1 VHKRAARYRLHRV
14 YRGVYAVGHPWLT
27 SEGRWMAA
35 VLAYGP
41 EAALSH
47 RSSAAHRGLRP
58 DNRATTDISLPRRSA
73 RTRAGVRVHAT
84 TTLRPEDVTV
94 HEGIPCTTVART
106 LLDLAEVISRRG
118 VERAVEQAEV
128 LRVFDGRAVDAVLA
142 RAAGRRGA
150 GVLRAVLEELED
162 PGLTASDLEEDFLAL
177 CRNARV
183 TTPEVNPWG
192 ALHDEEK
199 KVDFLW
205 RAERLIVE
213 TDSRTFHATRRAFER
228 DRRRDQQLLLAGYQV
243 VRFTWR
249 QVTREPNHVGHTIRT
264 LLAQR
269 SDRRTSR

>member
-1 VHKRAARYRLHRV
+1 MAIARLADRQHGVVGLTQLKALGLTASGVRNRVASSRLHRV
-14 YRGVYAVGHPWLT
+14 YRGVYAVGRSRLT

-84 TTLRPEDVTV
+84 TTLRPEDVTI

-150 GVLRAVLEELED
+150 AVLSAVLEELET
-162 PGLTASDLEEDFLAL
+162 PAS
-177 CRNARV
+177 
-183 TTPEVNPWG
+183 P
-192 ALHDEEK
+192 
-199 KVDFLW
+199 
-205 RAERLIVE
+205 RA
-213 TDSRTFHATRRAFER
+213 TSKRTFSPS
-228 DRRRDQQLLLAGYQV
+228 AG
-243 VRFTWR
+243 R
-249 QVTREPNHVGHTIRT
+249 P
-264 LLAQR
+264 A
-269 SDRRTSR
+269 